1 MRKMKKGIVPQAK
14 YINVG
19 VACVVFLVG
28 LYLLIFPDQ
37 MSVTVRY
44 VVAGMCAL
52 VGAAKMLGYFSNDLY
67 RLAFQFDFATGLF
80 MFVIGVLMFIFPS
93 ASDTLL
99 PLFIGLFTMIDG
111 MQKTQIAIDAKK
123 FGISKWPIILATALV
138 LAVVGIVTA
147 VNILK
152 EFAPAHI
159 MLGIALVADGC
170 ENVWITSYT
179 VRVRAKKKNLLDLL
193 EGEEDE

>member
-1 MRKMKKGIVPQAK
+1 MRKKKIGIVPQAK

-19 VACVVFLVG
+19 VAGIVFLTG
-28 LYLLIFPDQ
+28 LYLLIFPGQ
-37 MSVTVRY
+37 LTITARY

-52 VGAAKMLGYFSNDLY
+52 VGAAKMLGYFSNDMY
-67 RLAFQFDFATGLF
+67 RLAFQFDFAMGLF
-80 MFVIGVLMFIFPS
+80 MFVIGVLMVVFRS
-93 ASDTLL
+93 ASDNLL
-99 PLFIGLFTMIDG
+99 PLFIGLYTMIDG

-123 FGISKWPIILATALV
+123 FGISMWPLILATAIV
-138 LAVVGIVTA
+138 LTAVGITTA

-152 EFAPAHI
+152 EFAAAHI

-179 VRVRAKKKNLLDLL
+179 VRVRATKKNLLDML
-193 EGEEDE
+193 EGEDDE

>member
-1 MRKMKKGIVPQAK
+1 MRKKKIGIVPQTK

-19 VACVVFLVG
+19 VAGVVFLTG

-37 MSVTVRY
+37 MSATARY

-52 VGAAKMLGYFSNDLY
+52 VGAAKMLGYFSNDMY
-67 RLAFQFDFATGLF
+67 RLAFQFDFAMGLF
-80 MFVIGVLMFIFPS
+80 MFVIGVLMVIFPS
-93 ASDTLL
+93 ASDNLL
-99 PLFIGLFTMIDG
+99 PLFIGLYTMIDG
-111 MQKTQIAIDAKK
+111 MQKAQIAIDAKK
-123 FGISKWPIILATALV
+123 FGISMWPLILATAIV
-138 LAVVGIVTA
+138 LTAVGITTA

-159 MLGIALVADGC
+159 MLGVALVADGC

-179 VRVRAKKKNLLDLL
+179 VRVRATKKNLLDML
-193 EGEEDE
+193 EDEDDE